1 MAGAVGAGRSARLNR
16 EARLH
21 YIASLVR
28 AGRHADASTNVDA
41 ILNKNPKFSVS
52 GFIESRAS
60 AHAETRR
67 KLTEDLLK
75 AGLPNEVSFEC
86 LVRPD
91 TCR

>member
-1 MAGAVGAGRSARLNR
+1 MELFGRSARLNR

-21 YIASLVR
+21 YIASLIR
-28 AGRHADASTNVDA
+28 AGRLGEAKTHVEA

-52 GFIESRAS
+52 GYIESRGS

-75 AGLPNEVSFEC
+75 AGLPKKVSWEC
-86 LVRPD
+86 LVRPN

>member
-1 MAGAVGAGRSARLNR
+1 VELFSRSARLNR

-28 AGRHADASTNVDA
+28 AGRLGEAKPHVDA
-41 ILNKNPKFSVS
+41 ILNKNPNFSVS
-52 GFIESRAS
+52 GYIESRAS

-75 AGLPNEVSFEC
+75 AGLPKEMSWEC